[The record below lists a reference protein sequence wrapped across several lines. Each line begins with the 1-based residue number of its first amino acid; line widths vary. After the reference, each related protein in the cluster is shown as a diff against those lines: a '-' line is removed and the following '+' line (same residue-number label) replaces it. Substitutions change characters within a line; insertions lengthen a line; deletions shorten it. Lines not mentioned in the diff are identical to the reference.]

1 MAPMSDEE
9 SYFARVEEHFGQ
21 RRGGPLVLSPSD
33 WQMLEAWHR
42 RGIPLPV
49 VLRGIN
55 QAFDRFRG
63 SGPRPD
69 RINSLRYC
77 EQEVEAAWEEHR
89 AARPGAAG
97 DDAPA
102 DSGLPGA
109 AAHLRA
115 AAAACRAA
123 GARDLPAVA
132 RAALEAVAGDL
143 EELAAA
149 AAAGGLDARS
159 LDRRALDLQQ
169 RLAGELSRAGRP
181 PLSLES
187 LELPGFS
194 PYEV

>member
-1 MAPMSDEE
+1 MSDEE
-9 SYFARVEEHFGQ
+9 IYFARVEEHFGQ
-21 RRGGPLVLSPSD
+21 RRGGPLVLSPGD

-42 RGIPLPV
+42 RGIPLAV

-55 QAFDRFRG
+55 QAFDRFRA

-109 AAHLRA
+109 ATHLCA
-115 AAAACRAA
+115 VAAACRDA
-123 GARDLPAVA
+123 GTGDLPAAA

-143 EELAAA
+143 ERLADAAA
-149 AAAGGLDARS
+149 TGGLDARS
-159 LDRRALDLQQ
+159 VDRRALDLQQ
-169 RLAGELSRAGRP
+169 RLAGELSRATHP

-187 LELPGFS
+187 LDLPGFS

>member
-1 MAPMSDEE
+1 MSDEE
-9 SYFARVEEHFGQ
+9 IYFARVEEHFGQ
-21 RRGGPLVLSPSD
+21 RRGGPLVLSPGD
-33 WQMLEAWHR
+33 WQILEAWQR
-42 RGIPLPV
+42 RGIPLAV

-55 QAFDRFRG
+55 QAFDRFRA

-109 AAHLRA
+109 ATHLCA
-115 AAAACRAA
+115 VAAACRAA
-123 GARDLPAVA
+123 GAGDLPEAA

-143 EELAAA
+143 ERLAEAAA
-149 AAAGGLDARS
+149 TGGLDARS

-169 RLAGELSRAGRP
+169 RLAGELSRATHP

-187 LELPGFS
+187 LDLPGFS